1 MKETIYTIPVNE
13 ALDSSIAN
21 GGCPF
26 CIMKHR
32 LEEERVRYTLGASMM
47 EPDARELTNMYGFCD
62 EHFKMLFAQP
72 NKLSLALVLDTHL
85 ENVRSRL
92 EMSAPT
98 AAKKSGFLK
107 KKSSDT
113 SALNAAI
120 SSVVSGCAVCQSVNA
135 TTERYIDVF
144 FHMWSTDSTFAE
156 KFDSCSGVCM
166 EHYRE
171 LIQKSEKYLSTAK
184 QEHFAGVL
192 YEKQKQ
198 LLDALQEDIHKFTL
212 KFDYR
217 NKDMPWGSA
226 KDAPKRVIEYL
237 SGAKLDTDNENQ

>member
-13 ALDSSIAN
+13 AFDSSIAD

-47 EPDARELTNMYGFCD
+47 EPDARELTNMYGFCE
-62 EHFKMLFAQP
+62 EHFKMLFTQP

-85 ENVRSRL
+85 ESVRSRL

-98 AAKKSGFLK
+98 AAQKGGFLK
-107 KKSSDT
+107 KKT
-113 SALNAAI
+113 GGTAALTAAI
-120 SSVVSGCAVCQSVNA
+120 SSVVSGCAVCQSVN
-135 TTERYIDVF
+135 TTMERYTDVF
-144 FHMWSTDSTFAE
+144 FHMWSTDSDFAK
-156 KFDSCSGVCM
+156 KFDNCGGMCL

-171 LIQKSEKYLSTAK
+171 LIDKSGKYLNTAK
-184 QEHFAGVL
+184 QSQFADTL
-192 YEKQKQ
+192 YEKQKR

-237 SGAKLDTDNENQ
+237 SGAKLDFDNEK